1 MLPARPRL
9 SLLLENFGLLFVFTR
24 SLRTRERNGIS
35 ARIHSQ
41 SSQWAMRSLHYR
53 REIQASGEATAPRV
67 PAPLVMRARRESAG
81 ALATRRRSPD
91 LPPLTYFFRAT

>member
-35 ARIHSQ
+35 ARIHPQ
-41 SSQWAMRSLHYR
+41 SIATSSLIY
-53 REIQASGEATAPRV
+53 AATAALAV
-67 PAPLVMRARRESAG
+67 AGVTLVATAGTILARR
-81 ALATRRRSPD
+81 LTRKRR
-91 LPPLTYFFRAT
+91 